1 MLTETAAKPTK
12 QKKRLCPHL
21 LPFWQATFPNR
32 KISPHIR
39 LRLIPAAEE
48 SIDIAL
54 IYEPDAQRK
63 QTAIYVNYNY
73 IF

>member
-1 MLTETAAKPTK
+1 MPTK
-12 QKKRLCPHL
+12 QKKSAICPHL
-21 LPFWQATFPNR
+21 LPFWQATFPHR
-32 KISPHIR
+32 KTPLHIR
-39 LRLIPAAEE
+39 LRLVPAAEE

-63 QTAIYVNYNY
+63 QTAIYVDFHY